1 LRKTEQKIGFAM
13 EVAQFTQS
21 WKASAISPILAI
33 SAISAISLLLRRA
46 PSLSA
51 ETLVAESKQ
60 NWAV

>member
-1 LRKTEQKIGFAM
+1 LRKTDQKIGFAM

-33 SAISAISLLLRRA
+33 SAISLLLRRA